1 MRIAVKLSLLS
12 SLLVLGVIGLMARRI
27 LDQTRET
34 FLSEMRSR
42 AVLFGSASREAVFPK
57 VDAFALHFEVM
68 KVKGEKGIVYA
79 QVQNPSGGVL
89 SHSDSQRI
97 GETDSTPWGLKAL
110 KAEEPLLQNYLSHE
124 DDREY
129 FDLAVPIQMAG
140 RRVGT
145 ARIGFTRASVAAALR
160 DAKRQ
165 ILVIACLATLI
176 AILGTVAIVGWITRP
191 LPMLAHAAREIGKG
205 NLQASVEW
213 KSRDEIGVLAKAFN
227 EMAVAN
233 ALAFASLSEEKEKLR
248 TLFSE
253 AREGILWVNP
263 DGRVLLINNTA
274 RELLGVGEFPV
285 TPAGSVSILLGIES
299 LLKGFECRPS
309 LYKILTQKDK
319 MVPLELRRKEPK
331 LLILGGSST
340 LVAPQ
345 ENGSPAVVSG
355 APREA
360 LSPPVA
366 AGTLWVLRD
375 VTREKR
381 EEQIAR
387 NVLSLI
393 SHKLRTP
400 LMVSLGYQELLESSP
415 EKLGEFQKKAISTIR
430 VQEEKLKYLVE
441 KLLIFASVQNP
452 EMIRL
457 ESEDCVVGNLVQEA
471 VKALR
476 PYLEEKKAKVEV
488 NFETLRQMP
497 VLRGDARHLA
507 EAVKNLIENA
517 VKFNTKKEK
526 WVAVQTALVGG
537 GKKGKADAIALEGGE
552 VRISVLDDG
561 PGIAPEEHPRL
572 FKKFYQIDDDFTGQ
586 IEGMGLGLAYVRSIA
601 EAHGGKAGLKSKP
614 GEGSEFYF
622 TLPVPSNK
630 PPPRP
635 AAP

>member
-97 GETDSTPWGLKAL
+97 GETDTTPWGLKAL
-110 KAEEPLLQNYLSHE
+110 KAEEPLLQSYLSHE

-145 ARIGFTRASVAAALR
+145 ARIGFTRSSVAAALR

-165 ILVIACLATLI
+165 ILIIACLATLI

-285 TPAGSVSILLGIES
+285 TPAGSVSILLGIEA

-345 ENGSPAVVSG
+345 ENGG
-355 APREA
+355 EPREA
-360 LSPPVA
+360 VPSPVA

-452 EMIRL
+452 EMIHL

-561 PGIAPEEHPRL
+561 PGIPPEEHPKL
-572 FKKFYQIDDDFTGQ
+572 FRKFYQIDDDFTGQ

-622 TLPVPSNK
+622 TLPVPIDGPPPGK
-630 PPPRP
+630 PPSRP
-635 AAP
+635 ARP